1 MWTTSWLLGHV
12 PHLTIFFPSQDP
24 FIHWSISSDVVS
36 IYLANTPIS
45 SLNSL
50 NLTFSFNLIFILYEY
65 SYVGSWSSLYIFKLK
80 CCFLLWALL
89 YVNTSLV
96 LTLLC
101 SSIVFQTWSNR
112 FEILLSRTFTT
123 LQFGVPNYMV
133 WYLGCLAGQPYLS
146 IWTGFLWT
154 RICIILCTF
163 HFFPRFLIFWNLL
176 VYLV

>member
-12 PHLTIFFPSQDP
+12 PHLTIFFLSQDP
-24 FIHWSISSDVVS
+24 FIHWSISSDGVS

-80 CCFLLWALL
+80 CYFLLWALL

-133 WYLGCLAGQPYLS
+133 WYLRCLAGQPYLS